1 MKVVTEHGED
11 ARVCVLR
18 VLGDIDSSTAPELQT
33 ALEAAVH
40 RGSVNLVVDLAEVT
54 YADSSA
60 LRVIVSMNRM
70 LTPKCGRLVLA
81 GATRDV
87 ARILEISGLIGAAPT
102 VSSASDA
109 TDALAGLMLGTPAE
123 PPLWTRSIELPAS
136 STSLSTM
143 RAEVCSA
150 LEPLDIAEATRFDI
164 RVAVGEALS
173 NAVRHGS
180 PRGEGDT
187 VGVTVTAYPDRVVL
201 VVLDRGEGFDG
212 EAASDGDPYA
222 SSGRGVM
229 FMRALMDHVVFERQP
244 FGGTAVTL
252 VKHIG
257 GAGSSDRDA
266 AGRD

>member
-40 RGSVNLVVDLAEVT
+40 CGSVNLVVDLAEVT

-60 LRVIVSMNRM
+60 LGVIVSMNRM

-123 PPLWTRSIELPAS
+123 PPLWTRSIERPAS
-136 STSLSTM
+136 GLSRSTCISTVYS
-143 RAEVCSA
+143 R
-150 LEPLDIAEATRFDI
+150 
-164 RVAVGEALS
+164 
-173 NAVRHGS
+173 
-180 PRGEGDT
+180 
-187 VGVTVTAYPDRVVL
+187 
-201 VVLDRGEGFDG
+201 
-212 EAASDGDPYA
+212 
-222 SSGRGVM
+222 
-229 FMRALMDHVVFERQP
+229 
-244 FGGTAVTL
+244 
-252 VKHIG
+252 
-257 GAGSSDRDA
+257 GSSCELIAALRLGNSRGARKIKYETPITATGSGNAMSDMKSNTVPAGGWSITIANSISCASEGYNATKMYYCVKVCESGYAGATLDMWIRRWMDRYGNQLPYCAREDV
-266 AGRD
+266 